1 MNESQQEVIEQTMA
15 TLPFLDD
22 EVPALYLADGRLYIP
37 VCAVCHAL
45 GIRANIHIQRWRRLA
60 LWITA
65 RKLPLQTEKRG
76 KRLVWCLLISQ
87 VPFLY
92 SLFDW
97 KLVSPERRLQL
108 HRATEEQVKLADLAY
123 QEMQQRYKAIR
134 QSLFVFLTNF
144 ADVDELLQQYAHV
157 LSPTLDNESSLAL
170 STLIDCGRS
179 LFQKATTLARKMLH
193 DQGELPII
201 DVFKID
207 ADNTVIDT
215 FSMPLLPIV
224 PQEESWQFF
233 ALLGQLPA
241 WREEL
246 QAFWN
251 ERGGYAVRW
260 N

>member
-1 MNESQQEVIEQTMA
+1 MDESQQEVIAQTTV
-15 TLPFLDD
+15 TLPFLHD
-22 EVPALYLADGRLYIP
+22 EVPALYLADGRPYIP
-37 VCAVCHAL
+37 VCAVCRVL
-45 GIRANIHIQRWRRLA
+45 GIRADTHIRRWRTLV

-65 RKLPLQTEKRG
+65 RKLPFQTEKRG
-76 KRLVWCLLISQ
+76 KRLVWCLLISE

-108 HRATEEQVKLADLAY
+108 RRATEEQVKLADLAY
-123 QEMQQRYKAIR
+123 QEMQQRYKAMR
-134 QSLFVFLTNF
+134 QSLFVFLTTF
-144 ADVDELLQQYAHV
+144 ADIDTLLQQYADV
-157 LSPTLDNESSLAL
+157 LSPALDSESSRAL

-179 LFQKATTLARKMLH
+179 LFRKATTLARKMLH

-224 PQEESWQFF
+224 PQEESEQFF
-233 ALLGQLPA
+233 ALMGQLTA
-241 WREEL
+241 WRQEL

-251 ERGGYAVRW
+251 ERG
-260 N
+260 